1 MALIHGL
8 HTRNLR
14 GDLLG
19 GLTAA
24 VVALPLALAFGNA
37 ALGPGG
43 AIYGLYGAIVTGFIA
58 ALLGGTPSQVSGPTG
73 PMSVTVAGVVS
84 SLAAVGVSTDLG
96 AGEMLP
102 MVMAAVAIGGVF
114 EALLGVFRLG
124 RFITLVPY
132 SVVSGF
138 MSGIGFIILIL
149 QIGPFMGVST
159 TGGVIGCL
167 TALAE
172 VPLPNPAAIS
182 IGVMTVAVVFFTPGR
197 IRQWVPSPLL
207 ALLIV
212 TPLSLLMFNDDR
224 LQSLGLEPLNRIG
237 AIPDG
242 GLRFVMPNF
251 SQHLSE
257 LLKAGVVLA
266 LLGAIDSLLTSL
278 VADNITQTNHDSNR
292 ELIGQGIANTA
303 SGLLSGLPG
312 AGATMRTV
320 INIKSG
326 GATPISG
333 MTHSV
338 VLLLVLL
345 GAGPMAAEIPTALLA
360 GILIKV
366 GLDIIDWSFL
376 LRAHRLSIKTAALMY
391 AVMLMTVFWDLI
403 WGVLVGMF
411 VANLLTVDAIT
422 QTQLQG
428 MDDDNQ
434 NLESISDRESLSG
447 EERQLIRACGNQL
460 MLFRLRGP
468 LSFGAAKGISARIGL
483 ISNYEVL
490 ILDIS
495 DVPRIGVTA
504 SLAIE
509 RMVQEAQSLG
519 RLAIVAGAKQ
529 KPKERLQR
537 FGVDM
542 TTETRLKALQLAHSQ
557 ITRSRDQ
564 LPCQD
569 TSPNQ
574 DKDQPRIHRQRLLLI
589 NRSVCRFAGT
599 AVNIS
604 EEIHVESHVSTSDCP

>member
-149 QIGPFMGVST
+149 QIGPFIGVST

-542 TTETRLKALQLAHSQ
+542 TTETRLKALQLAHNQ
-557 ITRSRDQ
+557 ITLSRDQ

-574 DKDQPRIHRQRLLLI
+574 DKDQ
-589 NRSVCRFAGT
+589 S
-599 AVNIS
+599 
-604 EEIHVESHVSTSDCP
+604 

>member
-43 AIYGLYGAIVTGFIA
+43 AIYGLYGAIVTGFVA

-84 SLAAVGVSTDLG
+84 SLAAVGVSTDLS

-102 MVMAAVAIGGVF
+102 LVMAAVAIGGVF
-114 EALLGVFRLG
+114 EAMLGVLRLG

-149 QIGPFMGVST
+149 QLGPFVGVTT
-159 TGGVIGCL
+159 TGGVVGSL
-167 TALAE
+167 STLAE
-172 VPLPNPAAIS
+172 LPLPNPTAIS
-182 IGVMTVAVVFFTPGR
+182 IGVMTLAVVFLTPAR

-207 ALLIV
+207 AMLIV
-212 TPLSLLMFNDDR
+212 TPLSMLMFNDDR
-224 LQSLGLEPLNRIG
+224 LQSLGVEPLNRIG
-237 AIPDG
+237 AIPEG
-242 GLRFVMPNF
+242 GLRFVLPDF
-251 SQHLSE
+251 SQHLPE
-257 LLKAGVVLA
+257 LLKAGMVLA

-278 VADNITQTNHDSNR
+278 VADNITQTSHDSNR

-326 GATPISG
+326 GKTPLSG

-345 GAGPMAAEIPTALLA
+345 GAGSMAAEIPTALLA

-366 GLDIIDWSFL
+366 GLDIIDWGFL
-376 LRAHRLSIKTAALMY
+376 LRAHRLSVKTAALMY

-428 MDDDNQ
+428 MDEDNPIDGGVA
-434 NLESISDRESLSG
+434 LGSDLSM
-447 EERQLIRACGNQL
+447 EEQRLIQSCGNQL
-460 MLFRLRGP
+460 MLFRLKGP
-468 LSFGAAKGISARIGL
+468 MSFGAAKGISSRIGL
-483 ISNYEVL
+483 VSNCRVL

-495 DVPRIGVTA
+495 NVPRMGVTA
-504 SLAIE
+504 ALARE
-509 RMVQEAQSLG
+509 RMVEEAQALG
-519 RLAIVAGAKQ
+519 RLTFVAGANQ
-529 KPKERLQR
+529 RLQERLKK
-537 FGVDM
+537 FGITALM
-542 TTETRLKALQLAHSQ
+542 TTRQEALE
-557 ITRSRDQ
+557 RS
-564 LPCQD
+564 
-569 TSPNQ
+569 SEY
-574 DKDQPRIHRQRLLLI
+574 
-589 NRSVCRFAGT
+589 
-599 AVNIS
+599 IS
-604 EEIHVESHVSTSDCP
+604 R

>member
-43 AIYGLYGAIVTGFIA
+43 AIYGLYGAIVTGFVA
-58 ALLGGTPSQVSGPTG
+58 ALLGGTPAQVSGPTG

-84 SLAAVGVSTDLG
+84 SLAAVGVSSDLS

-102 MVMAAVAIGGVF
+102 LVMAAVAIGGIF
-114 EALLGVFRLG
+114 EALLGVLRLG

-149 QIGPFMGVST
+149 QIGPFIGVTT
-159 TGGVIGCL
+159 TGGVVGCL
-167 TALAE
+167 TTMAE
-172 VPLPNPAAIS
+172 LPLPNPAALS
-182 IGVMTVAVVFFTPGR
+182 IGIMTLAVVFLTPAR

-212 TPLSLLMFNDDR
+212 TPLSLLLFNDDR

-237 AIPDG
+237 AIPEG

-251 SQHLSE
+251 SQHLPE
-257 LLKAGVVLA
+257 LIKAGLVLA

-292 ELIGQGIANTA
+292 ELIGQGIANTV

-326 GATPISG
+326 GVTPLSG
-333 MTHSV
+333 MTHSL

-345 GAGPMAAEIPTALLA
+345 GAGAFAAEIPTALLA

-366 GLDIIDWSFL
+366 GLDIIDWGFL
-376 LRAHRLSIKTAALMY
+376 LRAHRLSVKTAALMY

-428 MDDDNQ
+428 MDEDNPHKGGKLQ
-434 NLESISDRESLSG
+434 IENLSEQERRLMESCDGR
-447 EERQLIRACGNQL
+447 L

-468 LSFGAAKGISARIGL
+468 LSFGAAKGISARMGL
-483 ISNYEVL
+483 VSNYQVL
-490 ILDIS
+490 ILDITE
-495 DVPRIGVTA
+495 VPRIGVTA
-504 SLAIE
+504 ALAIE
-509 RMVQEAQSLG
+509 RMVQEAQMLG
-519 RLAIVAGAKQ
+519 RVAFVAGANQ
-529 KPKERLQR
+529 RLKERLER
-537 FGVDM
+537 FGVNAVM
-542 TTETRLKALQLAHSQ
+542 TDRLDAL
-557 ITRSRDQ
+557 
-564 LPCQD
+564 
-569 TSPNQ
+569 
-574 DKDQPRIHRQRLLLI
+574 RQ
-589 NRSVCRFAGT
+589 A
-599 AVNIS
+599 S
-604 EEIHVESHVSTSDCP
+604 EHLSKHTIQ

>member
-43 AIYGLYGAIVTGFIA
+43 AIYGLYGAIVTGFVA

-84 SLAAVGVSTDLG
+84 SLAAVGVSTDLS

-102 MVMAAVAIGGVF
+102 LVMAAVAIGGVF
-114 EALLGVFRLG
+114 EALLGVLRLG

-138 MSGIGFIILIL
+138 MSGIGIIILIL
-149 QIGPFMGVST
+149 QLGPFVGVTT
-159 TGGVIGCL
+159 TGGVVGCL
-167 TALAE
+167 STLAE
-172 VPLPNPAAIS
+172 LPIPNPSAIS
-182 IGVMTVAVVFFTPGR
+182 IGVMTLAVVFLTPAR

-212 TPLSLLMFNDDR
+212 TPLSMLMFNDDR

-237 AIPDG
+237 AIPEG
-242 GLRFVMPNF
+242 GLRFVLPDF
-251 SQHLSE
+251 SQYLPE
-257 LLKAGVVLA
+257 LLKAGLVLA

-326 GATPISG
+326 GTTPLSG

-345 GAGPMAAEIPTALLA
+345 GAGTMAAQIPTALLA

-366 GLDIIDWSFL
+366 GLDIIDWGFL
-376 LRAHRLSIKTAALMY
+376 LRAHRLSVKTAALMY

-428 MDDDNQ
+428 MDEDNPIDGGVA
-434 NLESISDRESLSG
+434 LGSDLSM
-447 EERQLIRACGNQL
+447 EEQRLIQSCGNQL
-460 MLFRLRGP
+460 MLFRLKGP
-468 LSFGAAKGISARIGL
+468 MSFGAAKGISSRIGL
-483 ISNYEVL
+483 VSNCRVL

-495 DVPRIGVTA
+495 NVPRMGVTA
-504 SLAIE
+504 ALALE
-509 RMVQEAQSLG
+509 RMVEEAQALG
-519 RLAIVAGAKQ
+519 RLTFVAGANQ
-529 KPKERLQR
+529 RLQERLKK
-537 FGVDM
+537 FGITALM
-542 TTETRLKALQLAHSQ
+542 TTRQEALE
-557 ITRSRDQ
+557 RS
-564 LPCQD
+564 
-569 TSPNQ
+569 SEY
-574 DKDQPRIHRQRLLLI
+574 
-589 NRSVCRFAGT
+589 
-599 AVNIS
+599 IS
-604 EEIHVESHVSTSDCP
+604 R

>member
-43 AIYGLYGAIVTGFIA
+43 AIYGLYGAIVTGFVA

-84 SLAAVGVSTDLG
+84 SLAAVGVSTDLS

-102 MVMAAVAIGGVF
+102 LVMAAVAIGGVF
-114 EALLGVFRLG
+114 EALLGVLRLG

-138 MSGIGFIILIL
+138 MSGIGIIILIL
-149 QIGPFMGVST
+149 QLGPFVGVTT
-159 TGGVIGCL
+159 TGGVVGCL
-167 TALAE
+167 STLAE
-172 VPLPNPAAIS
+172 LPIPNPSAIS
-182 IGVMTVAVVFFTPGR
+182 IGVMTLAVVFLTPAR

-212 TPLSLLMFNDDR
+212 TPLSMLMFNDDR

-237 AIPDG
+237 AIPEG
-242 GLRFVMPNF
+242 GLRFVLPDF
-251 SQHLSE
+251 SQYLPE
-257 LLKAGVVLA
+257 LLKAGLVLA

-278 VADNITQTNHDSNR
+278 VADSITQTNHDSNR
-292 ELIGQGIANTA
+292 ELIGQGIANAA

-326 GATPISG
+326 GTTPLSG
-333 MTHSV
+333 MTHSI

-345 GAGPMAAEIPTALLA
+345 GAGTMAAEIPTALLA

-366 GLDIIDWSFL
+366 GLDIIDWGFL
-376 LRAHRLSIKTAALMY
+376 FRAHRLSVKTAALMY
-391 AVMLMTVFWDLI
+391 SVMLMTVFWDLI

-428 MDDDNQ
+428 MDEDNPKIGTDQ
-434 NLESISDRESLSG
+434 QIGGLNNQ
-447 EERQLIRACGNQL
+447 ERALMKACGNQL

-468 LSFGAAKGISARIGL
+468 LSFGAARGISARMGL
-483 ISNYEVL
+483 VSNYQVL
-490 ILDIS
+490 ILDITE
-495 DVPRIGVTA
+495 VPRMGVTA
-504 SLAIE
+504 ALAVE
-509 RMVQEAQSLG
+509 RMVEEAESLG
-519 RLAIVAGAKQ
+519 RMVLVAGAN
-529 KPKERLQR
+529 ERLR
-537 FGVDM
+537 ERLTNFGVRHILSKRI
-542 TTETRLKALQLAHSQ
+542 EALEIASNQLN
-557 ITRSRDQ
+557 
-564 LPCQD
+564 L
-569 TSPNQ
+569 
-574 DKDQPRIHRQRLLLI
+574 
-589 NRSVCRFAGT
+589 
-599 AVNIS
+599 
-604 EEIHVESHVSTSDCP
+604 E

>member
-43 AIYGLYGAIVTGFIA
+43 AIYGLYGAIITGFVA
-58 ALLGGTPSQVSGPTG
+58 ALLGGTPAQVSGPTG

-84 SLAAVGVSTDLG
+84 SLAAVGVSSDLS
-96 AGEMLP
+96 AGDMLP
-102 MVMAAVAIGGVF
+102 LVMAAVAIGGIF
-114 EALLGVFRLG
+114 EALLGVLRLG

-149 QIGPFMGVST
+149 QIGPFIGETT
-159 TGGVIGCL
+159 TGGVVGCL
-167 TALAE
+167 TTLAE
-172 VPLPNPAAIS
+172 LPLPNPAALS
-182 IGVMTVAVVFFTPGR
+182 IGIMTLAVVFLTPAQ

-212 TPLSLLMFNDDR
+212 TPLSLLLFNDVR

-237 AIPDG
+237 AIPEG

-251 SQHLSE
+251 SQHLPE
-257 LLKAGVVLA
+257 LIKAGLVLA

-292 ELIGQGIANTA
+292 ELIGQGIANTV

-326 GATPISG
+326 GATPLSG
-333 MTHSV
+333 MTHSL

-345 GAGPMAAEIPTALLA
+345 GAGTFAAEIPTALLA

-366 GLDIIDWSFL
+366 GLDIIDWGFL
-376 LRAHRLSIKTAALMY
+376 LRAHRLSVKTAALMY

-428 MDDDNQ
+428 MDDDNPHIGTDQ
-434 NLESISDRESLSG
+434 QIANLSDQ
-447 EERQLIRACGNQL
+447 ERTLIKGCGNQL

-468 LSFGAAKGISARIGL
+468 LSFGAAKGISARMGL
-483 ISNYEVL
+483 VSNYQVL
-490 ILDIS
+490 ILDITE
-495 DVPRIGVTA
+495 VPRMGVTA
-504 SLAIE
+504 ALAVE
-509 RMVQEAQSLG
+509 RMVEEAESLG
-519 RLAIVAGAKQ
+519 RMVLVAGAN
-529 KPKERLQR
+529 ERLR
-537 FGVDM
+537 ERLTNFGVRHILPKRI
-542 TTETRLKALQLAHSQ
+542 EALEIASNRLNHL
-557 ITRSRDQ
+557 
-564 LPCQD
+564 
-569 TSPNQ
+569 
-574 DKDQPRIHRQRLLLI
+574 
-589 NRSVCRFAGT
+589 
-599 AVNIS
+599 
-604 EEIHVESHVSTSDCP
+604 